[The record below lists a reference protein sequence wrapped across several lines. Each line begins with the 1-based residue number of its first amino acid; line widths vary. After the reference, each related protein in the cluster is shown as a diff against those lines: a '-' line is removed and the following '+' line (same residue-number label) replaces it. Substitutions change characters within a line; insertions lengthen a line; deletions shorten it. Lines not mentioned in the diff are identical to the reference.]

1 MAQRP
6 LYEIGNTGSSIHN
19 TDVELN
25 VLVSDTHFRID
36 FFTANFEGNPT
47 LLKQYLHHVKST
59 DPEYIPPLP
68 ENPDDEFLD
77 PLEEFYEWAMKP
89 FLPLFREI
97 PPLDRKQLYTLQDCL
112 FPKQVRYTLR
122 LARDELVPVPIDVT
136 DDRFPP
142 GVLLPPAKK
151 LDGSIFPVYRPTDI
165 HIRPSDDAMALP
177 TRPSKVFI
185 KGEDVCFFKQ
195 LVSSDI
201 SMTSR
206 ELSTYA
212 KIHAA
217 KLKEDVHISRLLG
230 AVENEGTSRIAGF
243 LLSYIDCKNKTL
255 LCPGLGPNQA
265 LLREKWIQ

>member
-1 MAQRP
+1 M
-6 LYEIGNTGSSIHN
+6 
-19 TDVELN
+19 
-25 VLVSDTHFRID
+25 
-36 FFTANFEGNPT
+36 
-47 LLKQYLHHVKST
+47 
-59 DPEYIPPLP
+59 
-68 ENPDDEFLD
+68 
-77 PLEEFYEWAMKP
+77 
-89 FLPLFREI
+89 
-97 PPLDRKQLYTLQDCL
+97 
-112 FPKQVRYTLR
+112 FPKQVRYTLW

-151 LDGSIFPVYRPTDI
+151 LDGSIFPVYRPTNI

-230 AVENEGTSRIAGF
+230 AIENEGTSRIAGF

-265 LLREKWIQ
+265 LLREKWIQQVTQSIHELHAHRIVWGDAKADNVLVDELGDAYLVDFGGGYTKGWVDKELMNTVEGDLQGLERIAKYLSEAPA